1 MARLVVKRKIVV
13 FAALVL
19 CASAHG
25 QTSTSNSTQTPT
37 NSENTLESAR
47 RELKDLP
54 ATERT
59 RDILGKSSTLGSA
72 GLPLLPLPGDTA
84 NTAARPD
91 PNKAPSAN
99 WLQDA
104 LNQADSEAAA
114 HRRATDPSLAR
125 DRDRPGGYKPVEVP
139 NPFGQYLEQWISPRD
154 LELLRA
160 GQETKKPSEPSQAFV
175 KPWEP
180 PQSQNAGS
188 GRTSDVTGG
197 LLPDAGQTLI
207 PIMPVTTRN
216 PYIEEPDPT
225 VPAPGPN
232 AFLPQNVPGQ
242 PQTDRARVPAPL
254 STLPSATAQ
263 GSRPTTPLK
272 PAVTPAQPTNR
283 PPTAPIV
290 DDRKYFPQLRRF

>member
-1 MARLVVKRKIVV
+1 M
-13 FAALVL
+13 L

-25 QTSTSNSTQTPT
+25 QTSTNNSTQAPT
-37 NSENTLESAR
+37 SSDSTLESAR

-72 GLPLLPLPGDTA
+72 GLPLLTLPGDTGNA
-84 NTAARPD
+84 AARPD

-160 GQETKKPSEPSQAFV
+160 GQETKKSSEPTQGFV

-180 PQSQNAGS
+180 PQNQNTGT
-188 GRTSDVTGG
+188 GRTPDVTGG
-197 LLPDAGQTLI
+197 LLPEAGQSLI

-216 PYIEEPDPT
+216 PYIDEPDST

-232 AFLPQNVPGQ
+232 AFLAQNVPGQ
-242 PQTDRARVPAPL
+242 PPIDRARVPVPL
-254 STLPSATAQ
+254 STLPSATAES
-263 GSRPTTPLK
+263 SRQAAPLK
-272 PAVTPAQPTNR
+272 PAVTPAQPANR